1 MQTELMVTDL
11 SHNLNDQELNLLA
24 KGPKFGL
31 LDGVDNNTI
40 DDFQASFYR
49 LANSLR
55 WREYHERTQATQ
67 QTTIETYP
75 KSNYIRRPESSTEL
89 EQTLKRIHNDYQRIV
104 KSIQPKPKWTNLNS
118 AEKHTIK
125 ALRKKDNI
133 YLPSD
138 KGGEFC
144 VIDLQTYNEAALQHL
159 EDPHTYRKIPRMSA
173 KTVEGKI
180 NPVWKD
186 ICVRRNIPK
195 FVKRSY
201 VSNNTELPRFYH
213 LVKTHKLEQGIKIR
227 PIVSNSN
234 ALPHDSHGYSREF
247 SNHNLRIFLHTW
259 KIVCS

>member
-1 MQTELMVTDL
+1 MALAL
-11 SHNLNDQELNLLA
+11 GKLNFSCVVIGLTCMPTKPQPLNLGVPIVNFPRANAILA
-24 KGPKFGL
+24 RAQALLWVRDWLHNRPQSKPTQKAIISGNPKAAL
-31 LDGVDNNTI
+31 NL
-40 DDFQASFYR
+40 
-49 LANSLR
+49 
-55 WREYHERTQATQ
+55 
-67 QTTIETYP
+67 
-75 KSNYIRRPESSTEL
+75 K
-89 EQTLKRIHNDYQRIV
+89 TLKRIHNDYQRIV
-104 KSIQPKPKWTNLNS
+104 KSIQPKLKWTNLNS

-227 PIVSNSN
+227 PIACV
-234 ALPHDSHGYSREF
+234 
-247 SNHNLRIFLHTW
+247 
-259 KIVCS
+259 